1 LNSGRFFSGI
11 GLLCVLAA
19 VGLSG
24 CVRLAPKG
32 EERYLLGSTIFK
44 GNKTITNSEL
54 EDLIPQKPNRR
65 FLGLPLYPYLAFY
78 QAASVTYNPAFHE
91 RKLDSLDRELQIKD
105 SLYIDSPRQ
114 LKKIQRRYARKI
126 ARTKRRSTEGN
137 DFMRIFGEPPVY
149 FDSAAVAKNAE
160 KARGYLF
167 NNGFFENKVTFTT
180 DTAFRRIRTTY
191 FIQENRPTQLRDIQ
205 CSVSDRRVDSLIS
218 LRKDL
223 SFLKSNARYQGDAF
237 EEERVRLETLM
248 RDNGY
253 YGFSR
258 QSIRYL
264 INDTISAPTT
274 DSLYKQVDVLVQLE
288 APDGKGNF
296 KSYPVQS
303 VQFEVLPPG
312 TFPDSLFQKDTTQ
325 FQDIRYVFT
334 DKKFS
339 PRILN
344 GKMLIR
350 PGKLYS
356 QEDERE
362 TQRQLSLTD
371 QFRFVNYGFDTTAQG
386 LKGYFRAIPLDK
398 YQLTADVGMN
408 VIQLQQAPGPFANLS
423 YKIRNIFN
431 GLENF
436 EANLRGGVEAVTGFN
451 DGNLYRSQ
459 ELSVNTSLLFPQLL
473 FLGRLRYRFGRYNP
487 RTQVGLGYNYVNRPE
502 YARSNAKVSMSYTL
516 QPSATNFINLSLI
529 DLNVLN
535 TNRKAPEFQRLL
547 DTLQSQGNNLYN
559 SFRRSFV
566 SGVNFTFVHNTNSFI
581 GPPKN
586 AEYLRVALESGGTSI
601 SILPQQK
608 QLIENV
614 FGNDL
619 QFFQFLRWN
628 VDYRKYWPV
637 ARRSSLVAR
646 VNAGSVYSYGTNSVP
661 PYEKYFFAGGSS
673 SVRAW
678 LPRRLGPGASPPR
691 ITTANFTVEAPGEL
705 LLEGNLEFRGHLAHF
720 FGDINYAL
728 FLDAGN
734 VWTLPSV
741 TSTKTGEYAA
751 GDFRWD
757 EFTKQIAL
765 GTGFGLR
772 YDLQY
777 FVIRFDFGLK
787 LYDPNRQKFVLK
799 DFSWQKPFSPSQ
811 PNYLNFNLGVGYPF

>member
-1 LNSGRFFSGI
+1 M
-11 GLLCVLAA
+11 AA

-32 EERYLLGSTIFK
+32 EERYLLGSTTFK
-44 GNKTITNSEL
+44 GNKTITDSEL

-78 QAASVTYNPAFHE
+78 QAASLTYNPAYHE
-91 RKLDSLDRELQIKD
+91 RKLDSLNRELQIKD
-105 SLYIDSPRQ
+105 SLYLDKPRQ
-114 LKKIQRRYARKI
+114 LKKLQRQYTRKI
-126 ARTKRRSTEGN
+126 ARTKRRLAEGN

-149 FDSAAVAKNAE
+149 FDTVAVTKNAE
-160 KARGYLF
+160 KMRGYLL
-167 NNGFFENKVTFTT
+167 NNGFFENKVTITT

-191 FIQENRPTQLRDIQ
+191 SIQENRPTRLRDIQ
-205 CSVSDRRVDSLIS
+205 YNVSNQRVDSLIS
-218 LRKDL
+218 VRRDF
-223 SFLKSNARYQGDAF
+223 SFLKSNARYQGDGF

-258 QSIRYL
+258 QSISYL
-264 INDTISAPTT
+264 INDTVSAPAT
-274 DSLYKQVDVLVQLE
+274 DSLYKQVDVLVRLE
-288 APDGKGNF
+288 VPVGQEHF
-296 KSYPVQS
+296 KAYPVES

-312 TFPDSLFQKDTTQ
+312 TLPDSLFQKDTTR
-325 FQDIRYVFT
+325 FQEIRYVFT
-334 DKKFS
+334 DKIFS

-344 GKMLIR
+344 SKLLIR

-356 QEDERE
+356 QQDERE

-371 QFRFVNYGFDTTAQG
+371 QFRFVNYSFDTTTQG

-398 YQLTADVGMN
+398 YQVTADVGMN

-423 YKIRNIFN
+423 YKIRNIFH

-436 EANLRGGVEAVTGFN
+436 EVNLRGGVEAVTGFN

-473 FLGRLRYRFGRYNP
+473 FPGGFRHRFGRYNP

-502 YARSNAKVSMSYTL
+502 YARSSVKAAMTYTL
-516 QPSATNFINLSLI
+516 QPSTTNFVNLSLL

-535 TNRKAPEFQRLL
+535 TNRLAPEFQSLL
-547 DTLQSQGNNLYN
+547 DTLQLQGNNLYN

-566 SGVNFTFVHNTNSFI
+566 SGLNFTFVHNTNSFI

-601 SILPQQK
+601 SILPGQQD
-608 QLIENV
+608 LIRNV
-614 FGNDL
+614 FGDSL
-619 QFFQFLRWN
+619 QFFQYLRWN

-646 VNAGSVYSYGTNSVP
+646 VNAGSVYSYGSSSVP
-661 PYEKYFFAGGSS
+661 PYEKYFFAGGSNS
-673 SVRAW
+673 LRAW

-705 LLEGNLEFRGHLAHF
+705 LLEGNLEFRGHLVHF

-734 VWTLPSV
+734 VWTLPTA

-751 GDFRWD
+751 SDFRWD
-757 EFTKQIAL
+757 EFSKQIAL

-787 LYDPNRQKFVLK
+787 LYDPNRQRFVLN
-799 DFSWQKPFSPSQ
+799 DFSWKKPFSPRQ